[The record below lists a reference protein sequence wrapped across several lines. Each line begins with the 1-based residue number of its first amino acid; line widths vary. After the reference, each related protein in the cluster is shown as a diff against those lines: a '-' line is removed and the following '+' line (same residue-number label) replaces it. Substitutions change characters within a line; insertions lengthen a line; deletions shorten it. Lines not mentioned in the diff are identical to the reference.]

1 MLLKITG
8 FYSCFCPKVSTQY
21 KENPFNL
28 TKYAIWWF
36 LPSPFS
42 VLGCKKRCDLNEKSD
57 TYCTRPMLT
66 KILKMKWE
74 WKVHQVHWAFQV
86 FPLRYEFCYSLGCC
100 EAKSIN
106 ICKVLVCNL
115 VNIHEKSTW
124 EQIILSSDNVWTACN
139 EEFAE
144 PKQSFF
150 KHHWRASSKWIPLF
164 CIRNKAGLAGKKFN
178 A

>member
-8 FYSCFCPKVSTQY
+8 FYSCFCTKVSTQY

-42 VLGCKKRCDLNEKSD
+42 VLGCKKRCDLNKESD
-57 TYCTRPMLT
+57 TYCIRPMLT
-66 KILKMKWE
+66 EILKMKWE

-86 FPLRYEFCYSLGCC
+86 FPLRYEVCYSLGCC

-115 VNIHEKSTW
+115 VNIHKKSTW
-124 EQIILSSDNVWTACN
+124 EQIILTMFEQHAMKSLLNLNSHSLNIT
-139 EEFAE
+139 EELLVSEFHY
-144 PKQSFF
+144 FV
-150 KHHWRASSKWIPLF
+150 
-164 CIRNKAGLAGKKFN
+164 
-178 A
+178 